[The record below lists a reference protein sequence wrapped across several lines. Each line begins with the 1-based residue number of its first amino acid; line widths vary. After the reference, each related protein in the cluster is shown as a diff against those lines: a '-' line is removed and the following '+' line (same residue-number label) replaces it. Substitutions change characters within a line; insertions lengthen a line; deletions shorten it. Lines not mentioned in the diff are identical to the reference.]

1 MNTIGGA
8 EVTGLGFE
16 IISGN
21 PSTYLDFAAVIT
33 AVINF
38 LLVAAVV
45 YFVIVAPMNKFNEMR
60 EARLETSAE
69 PEVTEADLLTEIR
82 DLLAEQNGKPKTEL
96 N

>member
-1 MNTIGGA
+1 
-8 EVTGLGFE
+8 
-16 IISGN
+16 
-21 PSTYLDFAAVIT
+21 
-33 AVINF
+33 
-38 LLVAAVV
+38 
-45 YFVIVAPMNKFNEMR
+45 MNKFNEMR